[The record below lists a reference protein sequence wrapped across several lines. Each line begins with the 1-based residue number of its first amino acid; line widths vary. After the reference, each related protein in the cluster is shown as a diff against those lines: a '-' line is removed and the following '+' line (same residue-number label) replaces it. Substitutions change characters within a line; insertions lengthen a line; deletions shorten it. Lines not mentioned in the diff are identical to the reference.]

1 MYSLPVSFFICIV
14 CGNLFTLL
22 YCMWVYH
29 CLSNLLLID
38 TWIVSSVGVMS
49 NAAINSLVHIFG
61 VYTLFSMGYIPA
73 FLPLK
78 KFRGE
83 IEMLTSQKCGT
94 TWPFDS
100 LKKKVKLKSSLWP
113 NNSTPGYLSKRNENI
128 SPQKPAT
135 KMFFNS
141 FIHNNPKL
149 EAVQVSIKRRMD
161 KQAGAVHT
169 VNTTQQGRKQWGMDM
184 DKPPKRAEWPKHL
197 SSDRRPTWRNWRGS
211 VLLGLWVTF
220 WLRS

>member
-22 YCMWVYH
+22 YCMWVHH

-100 LKKKVKLKSSLWP
+100 FKKKVKLKSSLWP

-128 SPQKPAT
+128 NPQKPAT
-135 KMFFNS
+135 RMFLTVL
-141 FIHNNPKL
+141 FIITPNWKQSKCLSTEEWINKPGL
-149 EAVQVSIKRRMD
+149 FTQWTPRSRGESSEAWTWTNLQNG
-161 KQAGAVHT
+161 Q
-169 VNTTQQGRKQWGMDM
+169 
-184 DKPPKRAEWPKHL
+184 
-197 SSDRRPTWRNWRGS
+197 SDRSTCHLTGDRLGETDE
-211 VLLGLWVTF
+211 VL
-220 WLRS
+220 S